1 MDNVQKLVIIDYSTC
16 SVDFHDVAS
25 DIEIDDDFVKKLG
38 HRISDCYYMVGDDM
52 EINKHTEIIKK

>member
-16 SVDFHDVAS
+16 SVDFYDVAS

-38 HRISDCYYMVGDDM
+38 HRISDCYYM
-52 EINKHTEIIKK
+52 